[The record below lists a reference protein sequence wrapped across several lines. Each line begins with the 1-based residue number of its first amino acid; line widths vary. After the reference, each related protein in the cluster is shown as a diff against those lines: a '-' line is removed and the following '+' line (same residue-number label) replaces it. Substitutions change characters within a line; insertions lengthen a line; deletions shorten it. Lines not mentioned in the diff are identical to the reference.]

1 MAVRFTPEAHD
12 EESYRDIKVIPATDT
27 KGEKRIVLS
36 RLRVSQSE
44 QRVLFERE
52 KGAEFMPYMASQVL
66 IKHIDSKQFAID
78 TYQ

>member
-1 MAVRFTPEAHD
+1 MMK
-12 EESYRDIKVIPATDT
+12 KVTETSKSSRPPIP

>member
-12 EESYRDIKVIPATDT
+12 EESTETSKSSRPPIP